1 MSRIGKKP
9 ILIPDKVQ
17 LSLAGSQITVQGE
30 KGKLTH
36 SLHPSVELR
45 VDGGVVT
52 IIKKEEGKKNGRS
65 PRVDTKSGCQY
76 GNGCPRRVSTESGGK
91 RDRISRFSQWQ
102 CIGDESWLFSS
113 GQL

>member
-9 ILIPDKVQ
+9 ILIPDKVK

-45 VDGGVVT
+45 IEGGVVT
-52 IIKKEEGKKNGRS
+52 IIKKVEDKK
-65 PRVDTKSGCQY
+65 
-76 GNGCPRRVSTESGGK
+76 
-91 RDRISRFSQWQ
+91 
-102 CIGDESWLFSS
+102 
-113 GQL
+113 